1 MKIYEIGTGYTP
13 IPAQMGAATEIVV
26 EELTKSFRKMGVPV
40 EIIDIAAE
48 TRGYN
53 DLPIREVWVPS
64 CFSGTDVKLG
74 LMHKLKRVVYS
85 VCLAG
90 TLGQR
95 LRKETE
101 KVVLHFHN
109 QYNLFFF
116 LKLTSRK
123 LRRKAVIAYTN
134 HSGVW
139 RQDWSVIEETI
150 RKRYF
155 QEAECMKKADLVFL
169 LNETTKENAI
179 KHIAVPED
187 RIVLVG
193 NGVNT
198 DIYHPLPEEEKLAAK
213 RKWKLSD
220 RKVILQV
227 GSVNENKGQLRALE
241 YLLPLLKQHPELV
254 YVYAGGIIDPQ
265 YQKRICGFVQE
276 HDLQQQVRYLGMLV
290 PGEELNAVYNC
301 ADATIFPSIFEAFG
315 LVAVESAAAGIPV
328 FLDQKGMVQFER
340 GVIFYECGRFSEIAE
355 DYLYGN
361 ACDTKKVRIEARNFA
376 IEQYSWDKIAR
387 DYYTAFENRMKT
399 NG

>member
-13 IPAQMGAATEIVV
+13 IPARMGAATEIVV
-26 EELTKSFRKMGVPV
+26 EELTKSFLKMGIPV

-48 TRGYN
+48 ARGDN

-198 DIYHPLPEEEKLAAK
+198 DIYHPLSEEEKLAAK

-254 YVYAGGIIDPQ
+254 YAYAGGIIDPQ
-265 YQKRICGFVQE
+265 YQERICGFVQE
-276 HDLQQQVRYLGMLV
+276 HDLQQQVRYLGMLT
-290 PGEELNAVYNC
+290 PGEMVNELYNTASTVLCISLYEAGSLAVLEALSAGVPVTVEKDSLYSLGEGCICLEKEDQQRWITAISEDSGRQLSCQARQNAVNH
-301 ADATIFPSIFEAFG
+301 
-315 LVAVESAAAGIPV
+315 
-328 FLDQKGMVQFER
+328 
-340 GVIFYECGRFSEIAE
+340 
-355 DYLYGN
+355 
-361 ACDTKKVRIEARNFA
+361 
-376 IEQYSWDKIAR
+376 YSWDQIAC
-387 DYYTAFENRMKT
+387 DYYTAFENRMET